1 MSQKEEIIQKL
12 FNDETL
18 LHEELVYISYNLREA
33 EKEPVSLPYNHEEKN
48 IFSACGV
55 TEEHAK
61 QMNEKFGD
69 LIKQENEGSISSL
82 VEKVEL
88 ISRLN
93 PAYMRL
99 LLIQAVQ
106 FSLEKNLR
114 NQGPIKDLLDHL
126 EKLKRKL
133 DGDKDASE

>member
-18 LHEELVYISYNLREA
+18 LHEELVYISYNLKEGD
-33 EKEPVSLPYNHEEKN
+33 KEPVSLPYNHEEKN

-55 TEEHAK
+55 TEDHAK
-61 QMNEKFGD
+61 QMNEKFGA
-69 LIKQENEGSISSL
+69 LIKEGNESSISSL

-99 LLIQAVQ
+99 VLIQAVQ

-133 DGDKDASE
+133 DGDEDASK

>member
-12 FNDETL
+12 FNDEVL
-18 LHEELVYISYNLREA
+18 LHEELVYISYNLRES

-55 TEEHAK
+55 TEDHAK
-61 QMNEKFGD
+61 QMNEKFGA
-69 LIKQENEGSISSL
+69 LIKEGNESSVSSL

-99 LLIQAVQ
+99 VLIQAVQ

-126 EKLKRKL
+126 DKLKRKL
-133 DGDKDASE
+133 DGDGDSDK

>member
-12 FNDETL
+12 FNDEAL
-18 LHEELVYISYNLREA
+18 LHEDLIYISYNLKEG
-33 EKEPVSLPYNHEEKN
+33 EKEPASLPYNHKEKN

-55 TEEHAK
+55 TEDHAK
-61 QMNEKFGD
+61 QMNEKFGA
-69 LIKQENEGSISSL
+69 LIKEGNEDSISSL

-99 LLIQAVQ
+99 VLIQAVQ

-133 DGDKDASE
+133 DEDKDTSE